1 MRTIPRI
8 FIGLAM
14 SLAPLVSTAAL
25 AQDSYDYR
33 RNVNFAGIKT
43 FAFKATPPMDPVAS
57 KTTTYDSPLVR
68 DRTNAAIAVQLES
81 RGMRRNDEHPDV
93 YVVTRRT
100 FEMDYTYY
108 GGYGYGWGPYA
119 GFGYGAPYY
128 GAGWGG
134 GWNGWGG
141 WNGGVYAELEGTLTV
156 DLEDAK
162 SGALL
167 WRGIETKRVH
177 QTSKPEK
184 RDKRVFK
191 EVAEVF
197 KHFPTPGPLAT
208 TGVR

>member
-8 FIGLAM
+8 FIGLAV
-14 SLAPLVSTAAL
+14 SLAPLVTTAAL

-33 RNVNFAGIKT
+33 RDVNFAGIRT
-43 FAFKATPPMDPVAS
+43 FAFKATPPLDPVAA

-68 DRTNAAIAVQLES
+68 ERTNAAIAAQLES

-93 YVVTRRT
+93 YIVSHRS
-100 FEMDYTYY
+100 FEMEYSY
-108 GGYGYGWGPYA
+108 YGYGWGPYA
-119 GFGYGAPYY
+119 GVGYGAPYY
-128 GAGWGG
+128 GSGWAGW
-134 GWNGWGG
+134 NG

-156 DLEDAK
+156 DMEDAR
-162 SGALL
+162 SGELL

-177 QTSKPEK
+177 QTSKPAK

-191 EVAEVF
+191 EVSDVF
-197 KHFPTPGPLAT
+197 KHFPTPGAIAT